1 MAETGKSKASHDGGQ
16 VGDLLSGI
24 AEEASEA
31 AGSKAD
37 RLTLPDVAKP
47 QDLTETLVQEAEARA
62 SRAVKAR
69 ECRAADSGIPER
81 FVDSTPFENQRVID
95 AFFGQREERTEAKR
109 FIHDFKVRA
118 ETLRCKPDVARELV
132 ERGLADESLVT
143 AAEAERDRELPA
155 VLEGLKAAQ
164 AEYAK
169 CCGTGLVIA
178 GEKGSHK
185 THLASTISTLCLERG
200 IKVWQIT
207 TVELLDR
214 VKRSFDDPKNDDA
227 ERLIRR
233 AEESEVLVLDDFGKE
248 VPSDWAIGNV
258 LFRILNTRYN
268 QLRDTVIT
276 TQFNTVEE
284 MTARLR
290 SRGADET
297 AVEAVVRR
305 MYEEAIVYDSNA
317 EAIPGVTQPKRTMTS
332 FKRPL
337 MPIEREAAG
346 LAGAGAA
353 GAGMGPQAGPRGQR
367 RMPLR

>member
-1 MAETGKSKASHDGGQ
+1 MAETGKPKASQGGNQ
-16 VGDLLSGI
+16 VGDLLSSVV
-24 AEEASEA
+24 EEASET

-37 RLTLPDVAKP
+37 RLTLPVTAKP
-47 QDLTETLVQEAEARA
+47 QNMSETLQQEAEARA
-62 SRAVKAR
+62 ARSVKAR

-81 FVDSTPFENQRVID
+81 FVDSIPCENQRVID

-109 FIHDFKVRA
+109 FIHDFKVRV
-118 ETLRCKPDVARELV
+118 EVLKTKPDVARELV
-132 ERGLADESLVT
+132 ERGVADESLVA

-155 VLEGLKAAQ
+155 VLEGLKAARE
-164 AEYAK
+164 EYAK

-185 THLASTISTLCLERG
+185 THLASTISNLCLERG

-233 AEESEVLVLDDFGKE
+233 AEECEVLVLDDFGKE

-317 EAIPGVTQPKRTMTS
+317 EAIPGMTRPKSTMTS
-332 FKRPL
+332 FRRPL
-337 MPIEREAAG
+337 MPIEQEAGGMGTSGYG
-346 LAGAGAA
+346 L
-353 GAGMGPQAGPRGQR
+353 GPQAGPRGQR

>member
-1 MAETGKSKASHDGGQ
+1 MAETGKTKASDAAKQ
-16 VGDLLSGI
+16 VGDLLSDI
-24 AEEASEA
+24 AGGAHEGT
-31 AGSKAD
+31 GSKAD
-37 RLTLPDVAKP
+37 RLTLPEAARP
-47 QDLTETLVQEAEARA
+47 QDLSETLQQEAEARA
-62 SRAVKAR
+62 ARSVKAR

-81 FVDSTPFENQRVID
+81 FADSIPFENQRVID
-95 AFFGQREERTEAKR
+95 AFFGQREERVKTKEL
-109 FIHDFKVRA
+109 IHALKVRV
-118 ETLRCKPDVARELV
+118 EVLKTKPDVARELV
-132 ERGLADESLVT
+132 DRGVADESLV
-143 AAEAERDRELPA
+143 AGAEAERDRELPS
-155 VLEGLKAAQ
+155 VLEALRTARE
-164 AEYAK
+164 EYAK
-169 CCGTGLVIA
+169 CCGSGLVIA

-185 THLASTISTLCLERG
+185 THLASTISNLCLDRG

-233 AEESEVLVLDDFGKE
+233 AEECEVLVLDDFGKE

-317 EAIPGVTQPKRTMTS
+317 EAIPGMTRPKSTMTS
-332 FKRPL
+332 FRRPL
-337 MPIEREAAG
+337 MPIEQEAGGASGHG
-346 LAGAGAA
+346 L
-353 GAGMGPQAGPRGQR
+353 GPQAGPRGQR